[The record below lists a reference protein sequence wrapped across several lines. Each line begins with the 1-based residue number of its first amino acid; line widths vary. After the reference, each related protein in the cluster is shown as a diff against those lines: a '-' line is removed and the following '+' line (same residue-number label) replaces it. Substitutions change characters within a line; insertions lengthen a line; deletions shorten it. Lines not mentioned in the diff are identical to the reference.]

1 MIQEKNLYK
10 FIENIKLLI
19 LIRMKRFVEA
29 RVEKIIR
36 NGGTHRVSA
45 DAIEE
50 LNERITTHR
59 MEIATKAV
67 NIAQHSD

>member
-36 NGGTHRVSA
+36 NAGAHRVSA

-50 LNERITTHR
+50 LNERITAHR

-67 NIAQHSD
+67 NIAQHSY